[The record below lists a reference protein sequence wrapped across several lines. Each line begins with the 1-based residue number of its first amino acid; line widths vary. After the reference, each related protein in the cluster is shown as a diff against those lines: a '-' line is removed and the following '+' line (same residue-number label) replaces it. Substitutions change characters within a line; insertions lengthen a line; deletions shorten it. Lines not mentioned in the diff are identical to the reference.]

1 MLGLLI
7 LQVVLYEFGKTSANL
22 QNITIGYLTVDKTD
36 TFVRDRQGRVISGAI
51 SYAVEKI
58 NGNPDILPN
67 FHINIVWN
75 DTKASTL
82 VGLKCLTEQ
91 WRLGAVAFFGFED
104 SCSVEARVAAA
115 WNLPL
120 ISYVSIY
127 FCHKY
132 IKN

>member
-1 MLGLLI
+1 MLWLLS
-7 LQVVLYEFGKTSANL
+7 LQVLIYEFGLVSATL

-58 NGNPDILPN
+58 NENPDILPDY
-67 FHINIVWN
+67 HINIIWN

-82 VGLKCLTEQ
+82 VGIQCLTEQ
-91 WRLGAVAFFGFED
+91 WKLGAVAFFGFED

-120 ISYVSIY
+120 ISYFFNFY
-127 FCHKY
+127 F
-132 IKN
+132 